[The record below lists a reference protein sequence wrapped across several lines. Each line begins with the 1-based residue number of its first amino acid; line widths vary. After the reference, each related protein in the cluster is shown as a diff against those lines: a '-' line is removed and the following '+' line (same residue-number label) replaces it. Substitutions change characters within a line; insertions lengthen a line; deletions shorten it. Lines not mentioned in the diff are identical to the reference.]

1 MQLASVYRR
10 QGHVGIMAKRSVTA
24 RQTAAPLAP
33 THALPYLGGVD
44 GLRALAV
51 LAVLL
56 YHADLHWAR
65 GGFLGVEVFFVI
77 SGYLITT
84 LLLGE
89 WGRTGAISLRAFW
102 ARRARRLLPAAYLLL
117 VAVLTYAVLLL
128 PAEVARLRG
137 DALAAF
143 AYLTNWY
150 LIFAQRSYFEV
161 SGRPSLLQHLWSL
174 AVEEQ
179 FYLAW
184 PIMLGFGLRRWPQ
197 RWLLW
202 ATLVGALAATAL
214 MAALYRPGVDPSRVY
229 YGTDTRAAG
238 FLVGATLALGWRP
251 GHLPVLDQLELRLL
265 NLLGGVGLVS
275 LAWLVAQTNSFEPTL
290 YRGGFAWVALLT
302 AAVIAALA
310 HPQARGLSRVLGAPP
325 LRWAGLRSYG
335 IYLWHWPIYM
345 LTRPQ
350 LDLALSGLPL
360 LMLRLGLTAILAELS
375 FRFVEQPVRRGALA
389 RLWQQARTASGAQRW
404 ELLVRWAGGG
414 MTALAFVVVMST
426 LIARAHPP
434 ALPPYLAV
442 SAVNISSGTPMPS
455 PQRSAAAV
463 VTIAPTAAPPMAPTP
478 TAASTVTPTLE
489 ATIEPPPA
497 TSVPTVVPAKQ
508 VFAIGDSVM
517 LGAAG
522 DMVASYDM
530 IEVDAAVSRQASVG
544 IDILRWRR
552 DQGTLGD
559 VVVVQLGNNGTFEAQ
574 QFDDMMGVLSGVP
587 RVLVLTVKV
596 PRPWEGPN
604 NQVISAGVPRY
615 PNAVLVDWYANSVD
629 SPGYFW
635 DDGIHLRPAGAA
647 AYTSLILS
655 QIAP

>member
-1 MQLASVYRR
+1 
-10 QGHVGIMAKRSVTA
+10 MAQRSVIP
-24 RQTAAPLAP
+24 RLGERVQT
-33 THALPYLGGVD
+33 LPYLSGVD

-56 YHADLHWAR
+56 YHADLQWAR

-77 SGYLITT
+77 SGYLITA

-89 WGRTGAISLRAFW
+89 WGRSNAIDLRAFW
-102 ARRARRLLPAAYLLL
+102 ARRARRLLPAVYLLL

-143 AYLTNWY
+143 AYVTNWY

-184 PIMLGFGLRRWPQ
+184 PIMLAFGLRRWSQ
-197 RWLLW
+197 RRVLSG
-202 ATLVGALAATAL
+202 TLAGALAATAL

-238 FLVGATLALGWRP
+238 FLIGAVLALGWRP
-251 GHLPVLDQLELRLL
+251 GQLPVLDRLELRLL
-265 NLLGGVGLVS
+265 NLLGSVGLVS
-275 LAWLVAQTNSFEPTL
+275 LAWFVAQTNPFEPTL
-290 YRGGFAWVALLT
+290 YHGGFAWVALLT
-302 AAVIAALA
+302 AAVIAAVA
-310 HPQARGLSRVLGAPP
+310 HPQARGLSQVLGAPP
-325 LRWAGLRSYG
+325 LRWAGLRSYS

-345 LTRPQ
+345 ITRPQ
-350 LDLALSGLPL
+350 LDLALNGLPL
-360 LMLRLGLTAILAELS
+360 LALRLGLTAMLAELS
-375 FRFVEQPVRRGALA
+375 FRFVEQPVRHGALA

-404 ELLVRWAGGG
+404 ELLVRWAGGAMVG
-414 MTALAFVVVMST
+414 LAFVVVMSA
-426 LIARAHPP
+426 LVARARPP
-434 ALPPYLAV
+434 APPPYLAV
-442 SAVNISSGTPMPS
+442 SAVNISSGTPMP
-455 PQRSAAAV
+455 PQRATAAIVLVPTTMPTAVPTAAPSATAAP
-463 VTIAPTAAPPMAPTP
+463 TQEATAAPPTATTAPTAAP
-478 TAASTVTPTLE
+478 
-489 ATIEPPPA
+489 
-497 TSVPTVVPAKQ
+497 AKH

-522 DMVASYDM
+522 TMVANYDM

-559 VVVVQLGNNGTFEAQ
+559 VVVVQLGNNGTFETQ
-574 QFDDMMGVLSGVP
+574 QFDDMMSVLSGVP

-604 NQVISAGVPRY
+604 NEVITAGVLALPERSARRLVCRQHRQPR
-615 PNAVLVDWYANSVD
+615 LFL
-629 SPGYFW
+629 G
-635 DDGIHLRPAGAA
+635 
-647 AYTSLILS
+647 
-655 QIAP
+655 